1 MKLFITAKT
10 RAGRAHIEELD
21 PVHLLVSVKEA
32 PVDGK
37 ANAAIIKLLAKH
49 FGIPQS
55 NIRIIVGM
63 RTKEKVVELHLRDL
77 R

>member
-10 RAGRAHIEELD
+10 RAREAHIEELD
-21 PVHLLVSVKEA
+21 PIHLVVSVKEP

-37 ANAAIIKLLAKH
+37 ANAAILRLLAKH

-55 NIRIIVGM
+55 SMRIIIGLQS
-63 RTKEKVVELHLRDL
+63 KEKVIEVLE
-77 R
+77 